1 MNRTLTIL
9 CFGLAC
15 VVGGVYSAALYKDLA
30 GCTTPEAEKCG
41 YDFVPYFLTSKLA
54 DDAKTLA
61 TQCTLFRRQLK
72 CGEDFA
78 VKCLDGLPKG
88 VILLMLRAAVDEYGM
103 FCNTTNPKHKE
114 YLDSIK
120 CINKAGP
127 GVQTCMADMFVAMH
141 RASKAPDR
149 QQIPYSCCYYHDFVE
164 CAESALTRGCTLPAA
179 KKFFNDIIDH
189 VFGEVLSLACN
200 KYKKGTGACE
210 ALPVLP
216 TKDDAKARDKGFI
229 EPLAVI
235 ASKLG

>member
-1 MNRTLTIL
+1 MNHALAIL

-15 VVGGVYSAALYKDLA
+15 VVGGVSSAALYKDIA

-41 YDFVPYFLTSKLA
+41 YDFVPYFITPKLA
-54 DDAKTLA
+54 DDAKGLA
-61 TQCTLFRRQLK
+61 AQCTLFRRQLK

-103 FCNTTNPKHKE
+103 FCNTTSPKHKE

-120 CINKAGP
+120 P
-127 GVQTCMADMFVAMH
+127 
-141 RASKAPDR
+141 PDR

-164 CAESALTRGCTLPAA
+164 CAEAALTRGCKLPAA
-179 KKFFNDIIDH
+179 KKFFEDIIDH

-216 TKDDAKARDKGFI
+216 TKDDAKARDRGFI

>member
-1 MNRTLTIL
+1 MNRALSFVCL
-9 CFGLAC
+9 GLAC
-15 VVGGVYSAALYKDLA
+15 VVGGVSGAALYKDVS
-30 GCTTPEAEKCG
+30 GCSTAEAEKCG
-41 YDFVPYFLTSKLA
+41 YDFVPYFLKPSLA
-54 DDAKTLA
+54 DDAKSLV
-61 TQCTLFRRQLK
+61 TQCTLFKRQLK

-127 GVQTCMADMFVAMH
+127 GIQKCMSDMFVDLH

-164 CAESALTRGCTLPAA
+164 CAEVALNRGCKLPTA
-179 KKFFNDIIDH
+179 KKFFDDIIEH

-210 ALPVLP
+210 ALASLP

>member
-15 VVGGVYSAALYKDLA
+15 VVGGVY
-30 GCTTPEAEKCG
+30 T
-41 YDFVPYFLTSKLA
+41 

-120 CINKAGP
+120 P
-127 GVQTCMADMFVAMH
+127 
-141 RASKAPDR
+141 PDR